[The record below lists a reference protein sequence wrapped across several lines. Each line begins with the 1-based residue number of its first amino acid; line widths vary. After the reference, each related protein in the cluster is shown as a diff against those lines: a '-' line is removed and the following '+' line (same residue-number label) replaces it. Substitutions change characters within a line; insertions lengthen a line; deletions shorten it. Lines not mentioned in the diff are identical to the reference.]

1 LPAAAAR
8 VTVPPDSSG
17 GGTIYS
23 TVVVG
28 TDGSATAEIALA
40 RAIELSRLA
49 GATLHVVTVSDPG
62 RRPASPG
69 ERRAAASTRPDFQA
83 DIALES
89 ALARL
94 GAGDLEVRQHVITG
108 EPAAEI
114 VAIAQREAA
123 DLVVLGSRGM
133 RGAGRLL
140 GSIPNKVSH
149 RAPCDVLIVLTT

>member
-1 LPAAAAR
+1 VLLRSVA
-8 VTVPPDSSG
+8 DSSG
-17 GGTIYS
+17 GGAIYN

-28 TDGSATAEIALA
+28 TDGSATAELALA

-49 GATLHVVTVSDPG
+49 SASLHVVTVADPG
-62 RRPASPG
+62 PAPATPG
-69 ERRAAASTRPDFQA
+69 ERRAAASTRADFQA
-83 DIALES
+83 DIALER
-89 ALARL
+89 ALDRL
-94 GAGDLEVRQHVITG
+94 GADDLDVKQHVVTG
-108 EPAAEI
+108 EPAAQI
-114 VAIAQREAA
+114 VAIAQREGA

>member
-1 LPAAAAR
+1 
-8 VTVPPDSSG
+8 
-17 GGTIYS
+17 
-23 TVVVG
+23 
-28 TDGSATAEIALA
+28 
-40 RAIELSRLA
+40 
-49 GATLHVVTVSDPG
+49 VTVSDPG
-62 RRPASPG
+62 RSPASPR
-69 ERRAAASTRPDFQA
+69 EQRSAPSARPDFQA
-83 DIALES
+83 DVALDS

-94 GAGDLEVRQHVITG
+94 GADDLDIEQHVITG

-114 VAIAQREAA
+114 VSVSQRVGA

>member
-1 LPAAAAR
+1 
-8 VTVPPDSSG
+8 
-17 GGTIYS
+17 
-23 TVVVG
+23 
-28 TDGSATAEIALA
+28 LA

-62 RRPASPG
+62 PSSASPG
-69 ERRAAASTRPDFQA
+69 ERRAAPSSRPDFQS
-83 DIALES
+83 DVALDS

-94 GAGDLEVRQHVITG
+94 GAGDLEVEQHVITG

-114 VAIAQREAA
+114 VAIAQREGA

>member
-1 LPAAAAR
+1 VTAAR
-8 VTVPPDSSG
+8 ATVPLDLSG
-17 GGTIYS
+17 GRGIYS

-28 TDGSATAEIALA
+28 TDGSATAELALG
-40 RAIELSRLA
+40 RVIELARLA
-49 GATLHVVTVSDPG
+49 GAALHVVTVSDPG
-62 RRPASPG
+62 PASASLG
-69 ERRAAASTRPDFQA
+69 ERREAPSSRPDFQA
-83 DIALES
+83 DV
-89 ALARL
+89 ALAGALRRL
-94 GAGDLEVRQHVITG
+94 GAGDLDVKQHVVTG

-114 VAIAQREAA
+114 VAIAQRVSA